1 MMNARKYCRHCILG
15 SFRLFNTFRIYT
27 GNQLS
32 LTTTSGGI
40 QLLSDGSEFIG
51 NDLSLALA
59 KHVTCTEGTEGPEA
73 VTMNQT
79 EVQQPQGKKRA
90 NEIVLSGNSD
100 KLPRTSETPAA
111 QHHDNDLNIS
121 FSDLLNNASP

>member
-1 MMNARKYCRHCILG
+1 MVAKYHL
-15 SFRLFNTFRIYT
+15 YT

-32 LTTTSGGI
+32 LTTSSGGI
-40 QLLSDGSEFIG
+40 QLPSDGSEFIG

-59 KHVTCTEGTEGPEA
+59 KHVTGTEGTET

-100 KLPRTSETPAA
+100 KLPRTRETPAA
-111 QHHDNDLNIS
+111 QYHFDDPHMS
-121 FSDLLNNASP
+121 FSDLLNKVHLLGTSSSDFLI

>member
-1 MMNARKYCRHCILG
+1 MNASKYCRHYCILG
-15 SFRLFNTFRIYT
+15 SFILFNTFGIYT

-32 LTTTSGGI
+32 GGI
-40 QLLSDGSEFIG
+40 QLSSDGSEFNG
-51 NDLSLALA
+51 NYLSLALA
-59 KHVTCTEGTEGPEA
+59 KHVTCTEA
-73 VTMNQT
+73 VAMNQT

-111 QHHDNDLNIS
+111 QHHDDDLNIS
-121 FSDLLNNASP
+121 FSDLLNNPSP